1 MTDIQKQEN
10 IRKKILS
17 TFKFEGEDSRGAVW
31 SFRVEGE
38 EFILSYTKIGKARAG
53 EEHET
58 SQDNLILSG
67 NPCFLLSK
75 PEDTVVGKRGEII
88 SIPPN
93 TKHLMIALSDCLII
107 EHLEPPKSKKFFEP
121 YRKVVEAS
129 KIA

>member
-1 MTDIQKQEN
+1 LTDIQKQEN
-10 IRKKILS
+10 VGKKTLS
-17 TFKFEGEDSRGAVW
+17 GFKFEGEDSRGAVW
-31 SFRVEGE
+31 SFRVESE

-58 SQDNLILSG
+58 SQDNLVLLGSA
-67 NPCFLLSK
+67 CFLLSK
-75 PEDTVVGKRGEII
+75 PEDTIVGKKGEIV

-107 EHLEPPKSKKFFEP
+107 EHLESPKSKKFFDP

>member
-10 IRKKILS
+10 IRKRFLS
-17 TFKFEGEDSRGAVW
+17 RFKLEGEDSRGAVW
-31 SFRVEGE
+31 SFKVEGE

-58 SQDNLILSG
+58 SQDNLILLG
-67 NPCFLLSK
+67 TTCFLLNK
-75 PEDTVVGKRGEII
+75 PEDTVVGKKGEII
-88 SIPPN
+88 RIPPN

-107 EHLEPPKSKKFFEP
+107 EHLEPPKSKRFFEP

>member
-1 MTDIQKQEN
+1 LTDIQKQEN
-10 IRKKILS
+10 IGKKILS
-17 TFKFEGEDSRGAVW
+17 GFKYEGEDARGAVW

-38 EFILSYTKIGKARAG
+38 EFIMSYTKIGKARAG

-58 SQDNLILSG
+58 SQDNLILLGTS
-67 NPCFLLSK
+67 CYFFDK
-75 PEDTVVGKRGEII
+75 PEDTIVGKRGEII
-88 SIPPN
+88 NVPPN

-107 EHLEPPKSKKFFEP
+107 EHLESPKSKKLFEP

>member
-17 TFKFEGEDSRGAVW
+17 TFKFEGEDSRGSVW

-58 SQDNLILSG
+58 SQDNLILLG
-67 NPCFLLSK
+67 TTCYLLDK
-75 PEDTVVGKRGEII
+75 PEDTIVGKKGEII

-107 EHLEPPKSKKFFEP
+107 EHLELPKSKKSFEP